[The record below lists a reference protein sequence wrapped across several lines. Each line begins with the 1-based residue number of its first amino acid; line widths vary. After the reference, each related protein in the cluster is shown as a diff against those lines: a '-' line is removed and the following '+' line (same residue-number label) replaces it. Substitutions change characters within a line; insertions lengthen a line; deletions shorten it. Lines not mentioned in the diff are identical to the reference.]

1 MIERDARGRPVGPP
15 PEWWRASLAWREEMA
30 QREFETRVR
39 RAYQSAGRRCVCDG
53 PWIRYRL
60 VRCGRCPLRGVITSP
75 DDVP

>member
-39 RAYQSAGRRCVCDG
+39 RAYQSAGRSRRRTVTA
-53 PWIRYRL
+53 P
-60 VRCGRCPLRGVITSP
+60 PSP
-75 DDVP
+75 TASPAMAH